1 MGPIPLPDP
10 ALADGDLA
18 LRPWRP
24 EDVPA
29 LVAACKD
36 PEIPRWTL
44 VPSPYSEDDARL
56 WLAAQSAARRG
67 GRRVEL
73 AIVDLDDRLLGSIA
87 IARSAD
93 GRVGE
98 VGYWVAAEARRRG
111 VATRSVQLLAEW
123 AFDELGLER
132 IELLTEPENRASQ
145 RVAEAAGFT
154 RERLL
159 RAHREQKGTLRDFY
173 LYALTPGDRP

>member
-1 MGPIPLPDP
+1 VGPISLPDP
-10 ALADGDLA
+10 PLRDGDLS

-24 EDVPA
+24 DDVSA
-29 LVAACKD
+29 LVAACQD

-73 AIVDLDDRLLGSIA
+73 AIVDEQDRLLGSIA

-93 GRVGE
+93 ARSGE
-98 VGYWVAAEARRRG
+98 VGYWVAAEARGHG
-111 VATRSVQLLAEW
+111 VATRAVRLLSAW
-123 AFDELGLER
+123 AFSDLGLER
-132 IELLTEPENRASQ
+132 IELLTEPGNVASQ

-159 RAHREQKGTLRDFY
+159 VGHREQKGTLRDFY
-173 LYALTPGDRP
+173 LYALSRDSA

>member
-1 MGPIPLPDP
+1 VGPISLPDP
-10 ALADGDLA
+10 PLRDGDIS

-24 EDVPA
+24 DDVPA
-29 LVAACKD
+29 IVAACQD

-73 AIVDLDDRLLGSIA
+73 AIVDGADRLLGSIA

-93 GRVGE
+93 ARAGE
-98 VGYWVAAEARRRG
+98 VGYWVAAEARGRG
-111 VATRSVQLLAEW
+111 IATRAVRMLAGW
-123 AFDELGLER
+123 AFAQLGLER
-132 IELLTEPENRASQ
+132 IELLAEPGNRASQ

-159 RAHREQKGTLRDFY
+159 VAHREQKGSLRDFY
-173 LYALTPGDRP
+173 LYALARSA

>member
-10 ALADGDLA
+10 PLGNGDIA

-24 EDVPA
+24 QDVPA
-29 LVAACKD
+29 IVAACQD
-36 PEIPRWTL
+36 PEIPKWTL

-73 AIVDLDDRLLGSIA
+73 AIVDPEDRLLGSIA
-87 IARSAD
+87 IARSLD
-93 GRVGE
+93 GSAGE
-98 VGYWVAAEARRRG
+98 VGYWVAREARRRG
-111 VATRSVQLLAEW
+111 VATRAVQLLAGW
-123 AFDELGLER
+123 AFSELGLER
-132 IELLTEPENRASQ
+132 IELLAEPGNYASQ

-154 RERLL
+154 LDRLL
-159 RAHREQKGTLRDFY
+159 PAHREQKGRMRDFY
-173 LYALTPGDRP
+173 LYVLSPG

>member
-1 MGPIPLPDP
+1 VGPIALPDP
-10 ALADGDLA
+10 PLANGDLA

-29 LVAACKD
+29 IVIACQD
-36 PEIPRWTL
+36 PEIPKWTL

-56 WLAAQSAARRG
+56 WLAAQAAARRG

-73 AIVDLDDRLLGSIA
+73 AIVDREDRLLGSIA

-93 GRVGE
+93 GRAGE
-98 VGYWVAAEARRRG
+98 VGYWVAAGARRRG
-111 VATRSVQLLAEW
+111 VASGAVKLLAAW
-123 AFDELGLER
+123 AFSDLELER
-132 IELLTEPENRASQ
+132 IELLAEPGNLASQ
-145 RVAEAAGFT
+145 RVAESAGFT

-159 RAHREQKGTLRDFY
+159 PAHREQKGSMRDFY
-173 LYALTPGDRP
+173 LYALSPASV

>member
-1 MGPIPLPDP
+1 VGPIPLPDP

-36 PEIPRWTL
+36 PEIPKWTL

-67 GRRVEL
+67 GRRVEM

-98 VGYWVAAEARRRG
+98 VGYWVAADARGRG
-111 VATRSVQLLAEW
+111 VATRSVRLLSGW
-123 AFDELGLER
+123 AFEALGLER
-132 IELLTEPENRASQ
+132 IELLTEPENRVSQ

-159 RAHREQKGTLRDFY
+159 RGHREQKGTLRDFY
-173 LYALTPGDRP
+173 LYALTHEV